1 MNESFIADRRST
13 SVEAIRARVGT
24 AIDFTGVTTTNGLLG
39 WSPPETGAL
48 WHAGGGQ
55 DGSLP
60 LDRLS
65 LVDRV
70 PRGTII
76 SAGTVVRP
84 NTFQLFTS
92 LSPLDLFGRKLRE
105 DTHHVMVA

>member
-65 LVDRV
+65 QVDRV
-70 PRGTII
+70 PTSTKRHSNQCRDGG
-76 SAGTVVRP
+76 SAKY
-84 NTFQLFTS
+84 
-92 LSPLDLFGRKLRE
+92 LSVIYLSQPP
-105 DTHHVMVA
+105 